1 MLFTYNSSLISVIYL
16 CMLLIQSFIVFRHL
30 LCGKVSGDIKSNP
43 EFVAPEIID
52 RKYPITLAADMWSV
66 GTLTCK

>member
-1 MLFTYNSSLISVIYL
+1 
-16 CMLLIQSFIVFRHL
+16 MLLIQSFIVFRHL